1 MRWNLE
7 QLSLFVRI
15 AEGRSFSAVGRDLQR
30 AQSAVSNAIALLEA
44 DLGLL
49 LFERSS
55 GRQPRLTTA
64 GVTLLEEAR
73 GPFLF
78 HPGAP
83 TEELLKGLVVVE
95 LTVRYV
101 RQLRHEDGPLD
112 ARMWVSRVRAVDFT
126 VACELRPAGV
136 PTSEK
141 PSVTSSVQLAAFDID
156 KQWVRRFTSPER
168 AYLRSWLRE

>member
-1 MRWNLE
+1 MGDSGAFGVVESDPGYFHTAVPVRWSDMDAFQHINHA
-7 QLSLFVRI
+7 RM
-15 AEGRSFSAVGRDLQR
+15 
-30 AQSAVSNAIALLEA
+30 
-44 DLGLL
+44 
-49 LFERSS
+49 
-55 GRQPRLTTA
+55 
-64 GVTLLEEAR
+64 VTLLEEAR

-101 RQLRHEDGPLD
+101 RQLRHDDGPLD